1 MGEWQVRAAYF
12 KTKRRLWRKKEQNII
27 LEKLS
32 KCRLVVGMRLHRRR
46 ADLWLRGAC
55 GGTPALK
62 RVDFYASGDH
72 TGEVEDILLGGGGS
86 AVMRA
91 YMSDRA
97 PRCFETRRLL

>member
-72 TGEVEDILLGGGGS
+72 TGEVEDILFGGGGVCGDAS
-86 AVMRA
+86 LHVR
-91 YMSDRA
+91 S
-97 PRCFETRRLL
+97 CTSVF